1 MLGKSNKGK
10 EAISTVKRV
19 RFQLGIQAKVAI
31 IIFFTTVATGVAV
44 FATVYLSAYQDMINN
59 FILRSNRVYGY
70 ASKAVP
76 VDSFI
81 LLNSREDQA
90 TDLYRQTQAELN
102 VFRSIANLRYLYTAK
117 RDADGQ
123 LIYLIDG
130 LNTNAA
136 DIRHIGKQVEPQIQE
151 YLARC
156 LANGEPQHSD
166 DILVTDW
173 GEIFVSI
180 WPVRNADNKVV
191 GAICMEFD
199 AGRRYAAFQN
209 IRNRS
214 LLISTLVFLF
224 FALSGCILFRRV
236 SDSYFK
242 KLAYTDALTGVGNRM
257 AFELDIAR
265 LQPDLSDSSV
275 CLVVFDL
282 NCLKQVNDVFGHAV
296 GDQYIKKV
304 AELISMY
311 FDGLGACY
319 RIGGDEFAAV
329 LINRSEQEV
338 NAGLAQLELGLHNAS
353 AEGIQLSVAYG
364 QAWFTKGEDE
374 NLRSVFVRADSAM
387 YSNKRQGKIRDT
399 PTGCQ

>member
-1 MLGKSNKGK
+1 MAKAIKGK
-10 EAISTVKRV
+10 EAISTVRKV

-59 FILRSNRVYGY
+59 FIVRSNRVYGY

-76 VDSFI
+76 VESFS
-81 LLNSREDQA
+81 LLNNREDQA
-90 TDLYRQTQAELN
+90 TDIYRKAQAELN
-102 VFRSIANLRYLYTAK
+102 VFRFLANLRYLYTAK

-130 LNTNAA
+130 LNNNAA
-136 DIRHIGKQVEPQIQE
+136 DIRQVGDPVEPQIQE

-156 LANGEPQHSD
+156 LAYGEPQYSD

-180 WPVRNADNKVV
+180 WPVRDADNRVV

-199 AGRRYAAFQN
+199 AERWYDAFQN

-214 LLISTLVFLF
+214 LLISTLIFLF

-265 LQPDLSDSSV
+265 LQPALSESSV

-282 NCLKQVNDVFGHAV
+282 NCLKQVNDVYGHAV

-304 AELISMY
+304 TELISMY

-329 LINRSEQEV
+329 LINRSEQEI
-338 NAGLAQLELGLHNAS
+338 NAGLAQLEIGLHNAS
-353 AEGIQLSVAYG
+353 AEGIPLSVAYG
-364 QAWFTKGEDE
+364 QAWFTMGEDE
-374 NLRSVFVRADSAM
+374 DLHSVFVRADSAM
-387 YSNKRQGKIRDT
+387 YSNKRQGKIQDKT
-399 PTGCQ
+399 KSCQ